1 MKVKVK
7 NLKDLKKTFNGVND
21 NPPYFY
27 YTHEKIVGDLKKK
40 INDLYDKEGNISIA
54 YYIPYGLLDGE
65 AIDRDCEFRL
75 DKYNED
81 KNEATYYYN
90 GIVG

>member
-27 YTHEKIVGDLKKK
+27 YTHEKIVSDLKKK
-40 INDLYDKEGNISIA
+40 IIDLYDKEGNISI
-54 YYIPYGLLDGE
+54 YHLIPYGLINGE
-65 AIDRDCEFRL
+65 EIDRDCEFRL
-75 DKYNED
+75 DKYDDD
-81 KNEATYYYN
+81 KNEVTYYYN
-90 GIVG
+90 GVIG